1 MKKLSKA
8 SQIREYF
15 SFYQKKVL
23 PVVEKYATQE
33 LGRYHGLHTHT
44 DAVVFRAI
52 DYALELKQN
61 PMPVLFAAAC
71 HDMARMNNGADEGHA
86 ERAVPLARKV
96 MNRFPKRLSDVE
108 KETVLTAIRTHTTG
122 EQTSD
127 YVCACLWDA
136 DRTRLAW
143 ERGYHEKYFNT
154 AYAKKVASSPA
165 MDYITWQNKTLRRS
179 NKDREGKQS
188 ISLQKDEKDLMA
200 MMKKLSVYLK
210 Q

>member
-1 MKKLSKA
+1 MEKLEKEKKIK
-8 SQIREYF
+8 EYF

-23 PVVEKYATQE
+23 PVVEKYATQKKDK
-33 LGRYHGLHTHT
+33 YHGLHTHT

-52 DYALELKQN
+52 DYALELGKN

-71 HDMARMNNGADEGHA
+71 HDMARIQEGPDEGHG
-86 ERAVPLARKV
+86 ERAIPLARKV
-96 MNRFPKRLSDVE
+96 MNRFPKRLTDTE

-127 YVCACLWDA
+127 YICACLWDA

-188 ISLQKDEKDLMA
+188 ISLQKDKKDLMTL
-200 MMKKLSVYLK
+200 MQKLNVYLK
-210 Q
+210 